1 MSRKQSLTGEPL
13 YRSNVIHKKRDV
25 NETPY
30 ASKKGN
36 SVHLKHIAPDV
47 SQGGLT
53 GVRFIA
59 HEAQSAGH
67 VFQPYPFNKGLENRL
82 YGGVEKQIMDTRG
95 APNRVRMNSENL
107 QKMVKSTV
115 GNAYNLANPGKSRV
129 GPKHKDNTIK
139 GSLLGKV
146 ATQPER
152 YGMVPYAGR
161 FF

>member
-1 MSRKQSLTGEPL
+1 MPRKQYDAKLLTESG
-13 YRSNVIHKKRDV
+13 KRM
-25 NETPY
+25 
-30 ASKKGN
+30 ASKKHHE
-36 SVHLKHIAPDV
+36 SVHLKHIGPNV
-47 SQGGLT
+47 SQSGLG
-53 GVRFIA
+53 GVRFISHDA
-59 HEAQSAGH
+59 FNAGH
-67 VFQPYPFNKGLENRL
+67 SFQPYPFNTGLESRL
-82 YGGVEKQIMDTRG
+82 YSGKEHQIMDTHG
-95 APNRVRMNSENL
+95 SPNRVRMNSENL

-139 GSLLGKV
+139 GSLLGHV